1 MFLQQ
6 GDKIYF
12 AVNLVIAKLSLGSC
26 TSAGTL
32 VPIKALSVGLSFDVN
47 SIPANL
53 RDNEPT
59 TL

>member
-12 AVNLVIAKLSLGSC
+12 VVNLVIAKLSLGSR

-32 VPIKALSVGLSFDVN
+32 VPIKALAVCLLFEVN
-47 SIPANL
+47 SNTANL